1 MAEAEQQRVPAAI
14 CRQRRVEAYAEARP
28 RGHGGGQ
35 SPGALGL
42 DDDYLGDLG

>member
-1 MAEAEQQRVPAAI
+1 MAEAEQQPLPAAI

-42 DDDYLGDLG
+42 DDGAIG